1 MVESTELIEGDT
13 YLPAAAATGV
23 WLATGILLDVYLIT
37 TRRKRLISD
46 VFRTRLGKTVL
57 VVFCLHIVDR
67 LGRVDPF
74 KLAGA
79 MIAARM
85 VVTEAGA
92 IVTELTDVTSDR

>member
-1 MVESTELIEGDT
+1 VDGFTDHPDGET
-13 YLPAAAATGV
+13 YLHAAVATAL
-23 WLATGILLDVYLIT
+23 WLAFGIFLDIYLIL

-74 KLAGA
+74 KFAGT

-85 VVTEAGA
+85 VVAEAGA
-92 IVTELTDVTSDR
+92 IVTELTETTSDS